1 MNDLASPTETPAN
14 SQQHPAISALI
25 TWIATVGG
33 WFIPGLG
40 HLLLRKWA
48 RAGIIF
54 VCVGAMAIAGY
65 KMRGQVYRLRSDDIF
80 AILNHLAEIGSGVFY
95 FCASFFEP
103 SGADTARA
111 VGDLGTRFLDIAGLL
126 NFLCVAD
133 AYLIARKF
141 KS

>member
-1 MNDLASPTETPAN
+1 MNDLVSPAETQLNSHQNPAV
-14 SQQHPAISALI
+14 SALI
-25 TWIATVGG
+25 TWAATVGG

-54 VCVGAMAIAGY
+54 VCVSTMALAGY
-65 KMRGQVYRLRSDDIF
+65 KMRGQVYGLRSDDVF
-80 AILNHLAEIGSGVFY
+80 AILNHLAEIGSGAFY
-95 FCASFFEP
+95 FFAPFFEP
-103 SGADTARA
+103 AGADTARA

-133 AYLIARKF
+133 AYLIARKV